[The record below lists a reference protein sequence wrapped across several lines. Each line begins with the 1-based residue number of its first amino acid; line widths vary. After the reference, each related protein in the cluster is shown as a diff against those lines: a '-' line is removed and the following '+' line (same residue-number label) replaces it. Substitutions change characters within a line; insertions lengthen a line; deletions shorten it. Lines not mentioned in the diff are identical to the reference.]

1 MYIQHIFGVYGGIY
15 VYMCMYLH
23 ACIHIHLHILASR
36 ECGLLNVGSC
46 DPGDRVVVHFP
57 ADATVSLRSRV
68 LGLHSRSQCSR
79 RRRRCQATREAL
91 RTLLLHQLPLHLHPH

>member
-46 DPGDRVVVHFP
+46 DPGDRVVTF
-57 ADATVSLRSRV
+57 SR
-68 LGLHSRSQCSR
+68 
-79 RRRRCQATREAL
+79 
-91 RTLLLHQLPLHLHPH
+91 